1 MCYRKSKRD
10 QSVLQERSG
19 CVIKDEGVL
28 YLEGAVKINMYYIII
43 EKLTNS
49 LDVAED
55 LPVIE

>member
-1 MCYRKSKRD
+1 M
-10 QSVLQERSG
+10 LQERSG